1 MTTLTEFLLSRIAED
16 EDAAERG
23 RSHNGRG
30 VFANDNYGCLLV
42 QPGRVLAEC
51 AAKRDIIEW
60 AAGITSLRMMGDP
73 DAPRPVEM
81 DVLKVMACVW
91 ADHEEFDPRWQL

>member
-1 MTTLTEFLLSRIAED
+1 MTLVEFLLSRIAED
-16 EDAAERG
+16 EDAAGRA
-23 RSHNGRG
+23 RSHNGG
-30 VFANDNYGCLLV
+30 GAFANDNYGCLLV
-42 QPGRVLAEC
+42 QPERVLAEC
-51 AAKRDIIEW
+51 AAKRDLIEW

-91 ADHEEFDPRWQL
+91 ADHPDFDVRWRL